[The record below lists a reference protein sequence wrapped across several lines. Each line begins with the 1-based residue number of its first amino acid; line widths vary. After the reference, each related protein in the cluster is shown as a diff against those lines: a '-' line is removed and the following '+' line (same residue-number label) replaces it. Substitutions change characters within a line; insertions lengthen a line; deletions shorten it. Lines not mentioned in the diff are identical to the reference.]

1 MRTVATKQRNRRK
14 QLEVKKGENGASVR
28 PMPLPTPP
36 EAKPALPS
44 SPTLTLGPMVEIS
57 KRTWLI
63 ACIAIFLFALV
74 TRFYA
79 LELKPMHH
87 DEGVNGFFLTS
98 LVRQGIYRYDP
109 TNYHGPTLYYLALP
123 GVKLFGLGTFA
134 LRFLTAFFGVGTIWL
149 ILSLR
154 RHIGALA
161 ALTSAALIA
170 VSPGAVFYSRYFI
183 HETLF
188 VFFTLGIVVA
198 ALRFYE
204 TGRALYAMLAAASA
218 AILFAT
224 KETAF
229 VSVGTLGLA
238 WLVAWRWTNSGFNSG
253 KHSRSSF
260 GFPAASGRRREKRR
274 AKQVRRG
281 VTDPKSLLTLL
292 GGRDRVVLLAI
303 YAAALFILLNL
314 LFYSSFFTNWPGVT
328 GALQAMKVWA
338 KTGTS
343 EFHGKPFDTY
353 LKWLVQEEAAIL
365 LLATAGSVVALL
377 GRQVNRFAVFAGAWA
392 FGMLAAYS
400 LIPYKTPWLML
411 SFVVPMAIIGGYA
424 VQTLSGLS
432 WGALKAPWPAFAA
445 TGLALTVLAYQSV
458 VLNFREYD
466 NDQYPYAY
474 SQSHRE
480 LLTLVS
486 EVGRLAALAGTTQI
500 GVNVASPEYWPL
512 PWYFRDNPRVG
523 FAGTVSQTYDPNDV
537 PLVIARASADPKED
551 QAQQL
556 RTTLAANYQQVGIY
570 TLRPGVRLAL
580 FARNDLAAR

>member
-1 MRTVATKQRNRRK
+1 VTSKRRHRRK
-14 QLEVKKGENGASVR
+14 QLDAVVASGASGR
-28 PMPLPTPP
+28 PTPSSAQP
-36 EAKPALPS
+36 ETSVTLPS
-44 SPTLTLGPMVEIS
+44 WPTLAFGPMVEI
-57 KRTWLI
+57 KERTWLI
-63 ACIAIFLFALV
+63 ACVAIFLLALA

-87 DEGVNGFFLTS
+87 DEGVNGYFLTS

-123 GVKLFGLGTFA
+123 GVKVFGLGTFA
-134 LRFLTAFFGVGTIWL
+134 LRFLTALFGAGTIWL

-154 RHIGALA
+154 RNIGALA
-161 ALTSAALIA
+161 ALTGAALIA
-170 VSPGAVFYSRYFI
+170 VSPGAIYYSRYFI

-198 ALRFYE
+198 TLRFYE
-204 TGRALYAMLAAASA
+204 TSRTVYALLAAASA
-218 AILFAT
+218 AMLFAT

-229 VSVGTLGLA
+229 VSVGTLVLA
-238 WLVAWRWTNSGFNSG
+238 WLVAWRWTTSGFNLD
-253 KHSRSSF
+253 KHARSIF
-260 GFPAASGRRREKRR
+260 GFQSRRTLRDKGRMN
-274 AKQVRRG
+274 QVKNE
-281 VTDPKSLLTLL
+281 TAHPKALISLL
-292 GGRDRVVLLAI
+292 GGRDRLVMLAI
-303 YAAALFILLNL
+303 YAVGLFILLNI
-314 LFYSSFFTNWPGVT
+314 LFYSSFFTNWPGVS

-338 KTGTS
+338 NTGTS

-353 LKWLVQEEAAIL
+353 LKWLVQEEAPIL
-365 LLATAGSVVALL
+365 LLATAGALVALL
-377 GRQVNRFAVFAGAWA
+377 GREVHRFAVFAGAWA

-400 LIPYKTPWLML
+400 LIPYKTPWLAL

-424 VQTLSGLS
+424 VQRLSGLS
-432 WGALKAPWPAFAA
+432 LGVWKAPGPAFAM
-445 TGLALTVLAYQSV
+445 TGLALAVLGYQSL

-466 NDQYPYAY
+466 NDQYPYVY
-474 SQSHRE
+474 THSNRE
-480 LLTLVS
+480 MLTLVS
-486 EVGRLAALAGTTQI
+486 EVERLGALAGTTEI

-523 FAGTVSQTYDPNDV
+523 FAGTIAQTYDPNDV

-551 QAQQL
+551 QIQQL
-556 RTTLAANYQQVGIY
+556 SPILAVNYKQVGVY